1 MDNSVDQVVKDLRYS
16 MNNNLLV
23 NLTQQ
28 NTTVFYTGVVVAL
41 DAAGAILITYDDYG
55 LANGLVYVV
64 YGDIDDIDFQSEDL
78 TKMEG
83 RIRMSRQLKLN
94 GTKQEVMKLNSKN
107 DLLTQILGNSFVDQQ
122 AIMVVTQDGNSVE
135 GFINSL
141 SDFEFS
147 FSVIDKFDNEN
158 VTHKTIIKPLVRS
171 VEFLGTELKLLT
183 DSKSVLFAKHI
194 DPQVVDGQLAIEANL
209 YSAME
214 TGRRIVMIPK
224 IHSDLFF
231 IGQIR
236 AVNSDSVIFSL
247 VDMMGRFGGY
257 ELIKI
262 DEIDKLVIKSD
273 YLRLINHF
281 VSINSANG
289 VFVQPVLNND
299 RSFDATV
306 NLFAATIEMAIKFQ
320 RVVRIKMND
329 GQSYLGFPVKYER
342 GQVTVQIVDKA
353 KLFVVNNQ
361 LINLNDID
369 EIAFGYL
376 DSYLIEQQIG

>member
-1 MDNSVDQVVKDLRYS
+1 
-16 MNNNLLV
+16 
-23 NLTQQ
+23 
-28 NTTVFYTGVVVAL
+28 
-41 DAAGAILITYDDYG
+41 
-55 LANGLVYVV
+55 
-64 YGDIDDIDFQSEDL
+64 
-78 TKMEG
+78 
-83 RIRMSRQLKLN
+83 
-94 GTKQEVMKLNSKN
+94 
-107 DLLTQILGNSFVDQQ
+107 
-122 AIMVVTQDGNSVE
+122 
-135 GFINSL
+135 
-141 SDFEFS
+141 
-147 FSVIDKFDNEN
+147 
-158 VTHKTIIKPLVRS
+158 
-171 VEFLGTELKLLT
+171 
-183 DSKSVLFAKHI
+183 
-194 DPQVVDGQLAIEANL
+194 
-209 YSAME
+209 
-214 TGRRIVMIPK
+214 MIPK

>member
-1 MDNSVDQVVKDLRYS
+1 MNNSVDQVVKDLRYS

-147 FSVIDKFDNEN
+147 LSVIDKFDNEN

-171 VEFLGTELKLLT
+171 IEFLGTELKLLT

-194 DPQVVDGQLAIEANL
+194 DPQVVDG
-209 YSAME
+209 
-214 TGRRIVMIPK
+214 
-224 IHSDLFF
+224 
-231 IGQIR
+231 
-236 AVNSDSVIFSL
+236 
-247 VDMMGRFGGY
+247 
-257 ELIKI
+257 
-262 DEIDKLVIKSD
+262 
-273 YLRLINHF
+273 
-281 VSINSANG
+281 
-289 VFVQPVLNND
+289 
-299 RSFDATV
+299 
-306 NLFAATIEMAIKFQ
+306 
-320 RVVRIKMND
+320 
-329 GQSYLGFPVKYER
+329 
-342 GQVTVQIVDKA
+342 
-353 KLFVVNNQ
+353 
-361 LINLNDID
+361 
-369 EIAFGYL
+369 
-376 DSYLIEQQIG
+376 

>member
-1 MDNSVDQVVKDLRYS
+1 MNNSVDQVVKDLRYS

-147 FSVIDKFDNEN
+147 LSVIDKFDNEN

-214 TGRRIVMIPK
+214 TGRRIVMIPN

>member
-1 MDNSVDQVVKDLRYS
+1 M
-16 MNNNLLV
+16 
-23 NLTQQ
+23 TQQ

-147 FSVIDKFDNEN
+147 LSVIDKFDNEN

>member
-1 MDNSVDQVVKDLRYS
+1 MNNSVDQVVKDLRYS

-147 FSVIDKFDNEN
+147 LSVIDKFDNEN

-171 VEFLGTELKLLT
+171 IEFLGTELKLLT